1 MRQFQ
6 FRVGHKN
13 FALIHVS
20 LVPDMHGEQKT
31 KPTQTTIHSLRG
43 LGLLAD
49 LIACRLLASDPLL
62 PATKE
67 KISMFCHVAAEQV
80 FGVHNVS
87 SVYHVPLLLQ
97 SQGILD
103 YLRKRLD
110 LDNISITPNMSQ
122 HGTSLEKR
130 WRALTTGARAVI
142 RYCANCPRGQVYRPQ
157 GLLHVCYQ
165 GFGTLG
171 ISSPPKTHTHGAFI
185 FLKVG
190 RTCFLFLSFSGL
202 NLQIL
207 SPRRRSRI
215 RRNIMTRGARLS
227 APGMNLSLRWFIG

>member
-130 WRALTTGARAVI
+130 WRALTTGQERLFDTVQIVLVGKYTDLKDSYMSVI
-142 RYCANCPRGQVYRPQ
+142 KA
-157 GLLHVCYQ
+157 LEH
-165 GFGTLG
+165 
-171 ISSPPKTHTHGAFI
+171 SAFRVHRKLI
-185 FLKVG
+185 LTV
-190 RTCFLFLSFSGL
+190 RLSF
-202 NLQIL
+202 
-207 SPRRRSRI
+207 
-215 RRNIMTRGARLS
+215 
-227 APGMNLSLRWFIG
+227 